1 MKIIS
6 AAIVLALALFCNAE
20 PVEMYCRVFTKNCVL
35 CSSEKIPGQMRLYWL
50 KKDGSWVRK
59 QYFFGDD
66 EVQAVHVWTYKDYYM
81 NECFFSELL
90 KIDSVARGLDSE
102 IEKIQKYCNGLE
114 DSMLY
119 EIRSGN
125 KIDLLDFEKGFGA
138 DYEEPFSMYCGFS
151 TLVETKKFD
160 GKGRLVRKRS
170 YSLEPGDYCRKFL
183 LNDRIYWDPKNSKK

>member
-66 EVQAVHVWTYKDYYM
+66 EVQAVHVWTYKDYNM
-81 NECFFSELL
+81 NWCFFSELRAA
-90 KIDSVARGLDSE
+90 DSVVAESDVKRAQDRCKDVEDSIFSE
-102 IEKIQKYCNGLE
+102 I
-114 DSMLY
+114 
-119 EIRSGN
+119 RAGN
-125 KIDLLDFEKGFGA
+125 KIDLPEFEEGFGS